1 MVKIDTFWD
10 LSPKRFR
17 WGTAHAYVRPI
28 FGKHFI
34 IISSQ
39 KVRSNNEMTKNDRQE
54 FWMEKWIFFTKRL
67 FRNSPRKIS
76 EYASEMIVCPPP
88 QIEAKSPPVSS
99 VCWHIYAS
107 KVLLKILTKRL
118 KAEADGCLGDD
129 QFGFRKRRGTRDA
142 IGVLRILAERSLEN
156 NQAITQPQ
164 FKPDPTTPQYSNQIH
179 VHLALDRCIEGSTFR
194 RTNTTSTK
202 FFG

>member
-1 MVKIDTFWD
+1 MKWLKTIVKNFEWENGFF
-10 LSPKRFR
+10 LPKGYSEIRLEKSLNTLAR
-17 WGTAHAYVRPI
+17 W
-28 FGKHFI
+28 
-34 IISSQ
+34 
-39 KVRSNNEMTKNDRQE
+39 
-54 FWMEKWIFFTKRL
+54 L
-67 FRNSPRKIS
+67 F
-76 EYASEMIVCPPP
+76 APPP
-88 QIEAKSPPVSS
+88 QIEDKSPPVSS

-179 VHLALDRCIEGSTFR
+179 VHLALDRCIEGSKFR